1 MATGRVLQ
9 FDGSRGY
16 GFIAA
21 DDGGEDVFLH
31 SSVFE
36 GDPKSLIPGS
46 RVEFQTMAGDRGR
59 KAFAAHLMDN
69 GSVSM
74 LQADSALTAHQ
85 PADDEAICDLLSQAE
100 FTREV
105 TELLLEAVPDLTS
118 RQIVTLR
125 QSLLEFGRK
134 RGWVDA

>member
-1 MATGRVLQ
+1 
-9 FDGSRGY
+9 
-16 GFIAA
+16 
-21 DDGGEDVFLH
+21 
-31 SSVFE
+31 
-36 GDPKSLIPGS
+36 
-46 RVEFQTMAGDRGR
+46 
-59 KAFAAHLMDN
+59 
-69 GSVSM
+69 M